1 MVKSKRPT
9 AIVIGAGF
17 ASLSAA
23 CYLAKAG
30 YRVTILEK
38 NSQPGG
44 RARSFSEKGFT
55 FDMGPSW
62 YWMPDVF
69 DSFFADFGK
78 KTSDYYT
85 LERLS
90 PSYQVYFGQED
101 CVQIPSN
108 LDEFFALFE
117 SIESGS
123 SEKLKQFL
131 AEAAFKYEV
140 GMQDL
145 VHKPG
150 QSLTEFID
158 KRVIQGVFRFHLFES
173 FHSYIRKYFTH
184 PKILQLLEFPVLFLG
199 AQPKNIPALYSLM
212 NYADI
217 KLGTWYPKGGMIQI
231 VNAMVSLATELGVE
245 IKLNEAVTKIDCVG
259 QLITSIETTQN
270 TYTADIVVGG
280 ADYHHIE
287 QNLLPKAYQQY
298 SEKYWDNRVLAPSS
312 LLYYV
317 GLNKKLDKLLHHN
330 LFFDAD
336 FNQHGHEIYEQP
348 AWPTDPLFYVSVTS
362 KTDPSVAPDGCENLF
377 ILIPTAPGLMD
388 NEEVKERYFNMVIQR
403 LESHLGTSIGQHI
416 VYRRDFACSDFM
428 HDYNSFKGNA
438 YGLANTLMQTAVFK
452 PKMKSKKLRNL
463 YYTGQLTTPGPG
475 VPPSLISGKVVS
487 ELIQKQF
494 NPHGYKTIVR

>member
-1 MVKSKRPT
+1 MVKQKQPT
-9 AIVIGAGF
+9 AIIIGSGF
-17 ASLSAA
+17 AGLSSA

-30 YRVTILEK
+30 YSVTILEK
-38 NSQPGG
+38 NEQAGG
-44 RARSFSEKGFT
+44 RARSFSENGFT

-78 KTSDYYT
+78 KTSDYYA

-90 PSYQVYFGQED
+90 PSYQVYFGKDDSIQL
-101 CVQIPSN
+101 PSN
-108 LDEFFALFE
+108 LEELFSLFE
-117 SIESGS
+117 SLEEGS
-123 SEKLKQFL
+123 SVKLKQFL
-131 AEAAFKYEV
+131 EEAAYKYEV

-158 KRVIQGVFRFHLFES
+158 TRVLKGVFKFHLFES
-173 FHSYIRKYFTH
+173 FHNYIRKYFTN

-217 KLGTWYPKGGMIQI
+217 QLGTWYPKGGMIQI
-231 VNAMVSLATELGVE
+231 VKAMVCLAKDLGVE
-245 IKLNEAVTKIDCVG
+245 IRLNEAVTHLECTGDS
-259 QLITSIETTQN
+259 ITKV
-270 TYTADIVVGG
+270 YTDQDKYSADIVVGA

-287 QNLLPKAYQQY
+287 QKLLPKAYQQY
-298 SEKYWDNRVLAPSS
+298 SEKYWHSRVLAPSS

-317 GLNKKLDKLLHHN
+317 GLNKKLDPLLHHN

-336 FNQHGHEIYEQP
+336 FNKHGSEIYEKP
-348 AWPTDPLFYVSVTS
+348 EWPKDPLFYVSVTS
-362 KTDPSVAPDGCENLF
+362 KTDQSVAPDGCENLF

-388 NEEVKERYFNMVIQR
+388 TNEIKEDYFDKIMQR
-403 LESHLGTSIGQHI
+403 LETHLGTSLKQHI
-416 VYRRDFACSDFM
+416 VFRRDYACSNFIS
-428 HDYNSFKGNA
+428 DYNSYKGNA

-452 PKMKSKKLRNL
+452 PKMKSKKLKNL

-487 ELIQKQF
+487 ELIQKQYKT
-494 NPHGYKTIVR
+494 HGYKTIVR